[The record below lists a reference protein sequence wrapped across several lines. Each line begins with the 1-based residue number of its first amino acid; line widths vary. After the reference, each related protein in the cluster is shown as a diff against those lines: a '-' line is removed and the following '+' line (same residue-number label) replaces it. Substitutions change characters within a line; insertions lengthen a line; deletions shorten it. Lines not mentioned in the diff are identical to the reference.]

1 MFCTDQVETDCGGC
15 WWELGTVG
23 RAGGIWTLGV
33 VLVRC
38 TCYSRALPQRFL
50 PGCSDLP
57 VAVNHLHHQPELQP
71 DDGDVH
77 HHLGQ
82 DGRLAPGHWV
92 DEETEKVRGSD
103 CDPRDRLDL
112 IWALNDVGRPGGK
125 IFKRREA

>member
-1 MFCTDQVETDCGGC
+1 M
-15 WWELGTVG
+15 
-23 RAGGIWTLGV
+23 
-33 VLVRC
+33 LVRC

-50 PGCSDLP
+50 PRCSDLL

-92 DEETEKVRGSD
+92 DEETEKVGRVGCD

-112 IWALNDVGRPGGK
+112 VWALNDVGRPGWT
-125 IFKRREA
+125 IFKWHEA